1 MPRLFV
7 AADLPSNSVAEL
19 LRIQPAPAQ
28 GVRPSQQSQ
37 MHLTL
42 HFLGETDVDDAKTAL
57 NSVAIPAFSL
67 TFEGVGQFTTVDGG
81 LILWAGVRKSDEL
94 QRLHAVIGEALAV
107 IGYHPE
113 ARPYSPHITLARCAR
128 RRANGIV
135 ENFMAQQRDFQL
147 RDQPITTFGLYSST
161 VVGQVRT
168 YRCEQSFPLIPR
180 SHDAETGAE

>member
-19 LRIQPAPAQ
+19 LHIQPVPAH
-28 GVRPSQQSQ
+28 GVRPTQQSQ

-42 HFLGETDVDDAKTAL
+42 HFLGDADVDHARMAL

-81 LILWAGVRKSDEL
+81 SILWAGVRKSDQL
-94 QRLHAVIGEALAV
+94 LRLHVAVGEALAV
-107 IGYHPE
+107 IGYQPE
-113 ARPYSPHITLARCAR
+113 TRPYSPHITLARCAR

-135 ENFMAQQRDFQL
+135 ENFMAQQKDFHL

-161 VVGQVRT
+161 VAGQVRT
-168 YRCEQSFPLIPR
+168 YCCEQSFPLTPR
-180 SHDAETGAE
+180 